1 MNSFNAEELEPGW
14 KVKVEEALV
23 KGTEWTQLDDPPN
36 EDGETFNIK
45 KKQVLRGVLWS
56 RT

>member
-1 MNSFNAEELEPGW
+1 MNGSDAEELEHRR
-14 KVKVEEALV
+14 KVKVEKALV

-45 KKQVLRGVLWS
+45 NKQVLRGVLWS